1 MKIYNNLTEL
11 VGHTPLMR
19 VPALSKAL
27 GAKTDLI
34 AKIEY
39 FNPLSSAKDRI
50 ALAMVDD
57 AEARGILKPGGTI
70 IEPTSGNTGIGLAF
84 VAAIRGYQLILTMP
98 DTMSIERRKL
108 VSQLGAQ
115 IILTPGDDGMQGA
128 IDKANEL
135 AESIPGS
142 FIPAQ
147 FDNPANS
154 LAHEKTT
161 AVEIWDDTD
170 GKVDIFVAGV
180 GSGGTVTGTARGL
193 KAKNPNIRIV
203 AVEPAE
209 SPILSGG
216 KAGAHNIQGIGAN
229 FVPSIFDKSVIDE
242 ILPVPTDKAVETA
255 RMAAKSDGLL
265 VGISSGAALYA
276 AAELS
281 KRPENAGKCIVAL
294 LPDTGERYLSTELFA

>member
-11 VGHTPLMR
+11 IGHTPLVR
-19 VPALSKAL
+19 ASGISEFL
-27 GAKTDLI
+27 GAKCDII
-34 AKIEY
+34 AKLES

-50 ALAMVDD
+50 ALSMIDD
-57 AEARGILKPGGTI
+57 AEAKGILKPGSTV

-84 VAAIRGYQLILTMP
+84 VAAIRGYKLILTMP

-108 VSQLGAQ
+108 VSHLGAQ
-115 IILTPGDDGMQGA
+115 IVLTPGVAGMQGA
-128 IDKANEL
+128 IDESKKL
-135 AESIPGS
+135 AETIPDS

-147 FDNPANS
+147 FDNPTNS

-161 AVEIWDDTD
+161 AEEIWHDTD

-193 KAKNPNIRIV
+193 KAKNPDIKVV
-203 AVEPAE
+203 AVEPLE
-209 SPILSGG
+209 SAVISGEKPG
-216 KAGAHNIQGIGAN
+216 VHNIQGIGAG
-229 FVPSIFDKSVIDE
+229 FIPSIFDKSVIDE
-242 ILPVPTDKAVETA
+242 VLPVSTQKSIETA
-255 RMAAKSDGLL
+255 RMAAKTDGLL

-281 KRPENAGKCIVAL
+281 KRPENAKKCIIAL
-294 LPDTGERYLSTELFA
+294 LPDTGERYLSTDLFL